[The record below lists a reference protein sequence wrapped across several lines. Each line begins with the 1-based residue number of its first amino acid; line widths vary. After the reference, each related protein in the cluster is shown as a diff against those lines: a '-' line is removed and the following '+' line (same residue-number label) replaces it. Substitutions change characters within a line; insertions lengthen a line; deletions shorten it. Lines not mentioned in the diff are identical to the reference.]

1 MFENRT
7 IERIEEMLD
16 SAMDGTFCENDYDES
31 KLSRLESKWKKYL
44 YSSQLAKNQ
53 LDETK
58 SNLESLIADISHQTK
73 TPMSNLKL

>member
-1 MFENRT
+1 MKMFENRT

-44 YSSQLAKNQ
+44 YSSQILLPLSVFITACK
-53 LDETK
+53 
-58 SNLESLIADISHQTK
+58 ESA
-73 TPMSNLKL
+73 